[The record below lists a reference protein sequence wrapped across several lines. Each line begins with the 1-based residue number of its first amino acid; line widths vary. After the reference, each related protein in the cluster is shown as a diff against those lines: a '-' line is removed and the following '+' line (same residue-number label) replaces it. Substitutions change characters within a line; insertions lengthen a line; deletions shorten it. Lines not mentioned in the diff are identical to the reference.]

1 MAKTKH
7 NNFLDTVDEIF
18 TDAKNQGVFHLYTE
32 DEAYSGRHLQING
45 KQLYHFGTT
54 GYLGLEQDPRLK
66 QAAIDAI
73 IKYGTQFP
81 LSKTFVSFVL
91 YKELEE
97 KLHEMYQNP
106 VLVAKNS
113 TLCHLAVIPS
123 IVRDE
128 DVVILD
134 HQVHNSVQSACQ
146 MLKPRGIRVEMIRH
160 NNLNMLEDRIKAL
173 RDKHSKIWYMV
184 DGVYSMFGDVAPLP
198 ELIQLLEKYP
208 QFHLYADDVHGMSW
222 AGKHGTGYVMST
234 IKELHEKMVL
244 VGTLSKSFGASG
256 SMMVC
261 KNKEISRYVK
271 TFGGPLSFSA
281 QLEPPCVGA
290 AVASAKIHLSDEI
303 YTMQNEIANKITY
316 CNSLLK
322 EANIP
327 LMEENQC
334 PVFYIPTGLPS
345 SGYNMS
351 KRLMDDGFY
360 VNMGI
365 FPAVPVKNTGI
376 RFTISRHNQ
385 FKEIEQLVDAIKYH
399 YPRMLEQEGRTEN
412 EVRSSFKLPL
422 IEGNNNNTE
431 KEKDNNDSDFKVI
444 HKTSINEIDSQEW
457 NALLGSKGIFDSEGL
472 KFMEKAFSHNEKP
485 EENWDFHYVII
496 KDKVNRVI
504 AATFFTVGLYKD
516 DMMAPA
522 SISKQIEEERLK
534 NPYYLTSKVVSMG
547 SLVTEGE
554 HLYLDKEGTDWKNAL
569 KKIFAII
576 NEEQDKAGAT
586 MIMLRD
592 FEDTDSELKEFL
604 TGQGFIKATM
614 PNSCVIENLNWNTTD
629 EYLST
634 LSARS
639 RKHLRTDVLKFESFF
654 DVEIKDTV
662 TDEELQRYIKLFQN
676 VKSRNFDINTFD
688 YPTKFFKN
696 ISDSSNWEFMILRL
710 NESAGEPDMKD
721 PLAVVFCYR
730 NESNIYTPVFLGMNY
745 EHLDKYNTYRQ
756 VIFQCLKRAKSL
768 GSPKVYLGLSASLEK
783 RKFGAR
789 AIPKV
794 AFVQAKDNFNMEFIE
809 TMAVKA
815 N

>member
-32 DEAYSGRHLQING
+32 DEAYSGRQLQIHG
-45 KQLYHFGTT
+45 KQLFHFGTT

-97 KLHEMYQNP
+97 KLHEMYKNP

-160 NNLNMLEDRIKAL
+160 NNLSMLEDRIKAL

-198 ELIQLLEKYP
+198 ELLQLLDKYP

-222 AGKHGTGYVMST
+222 AGKHGTGYVMDT
-234 IKELHEKMVL
+234 VKELHEKMVL

-256 SMMVC
+256 GIMVC
-261 KNKEISRYVK
+261 KNQELSRYVK
-271 TFGGPLSFSA
+271 NFGGPLSFSA

-303 YTMQNEIANKITY
+303 YSMQNELAGKIAF
-316 CNSLLK
+316 CNALIK
-322 EANIP
+322 TANIP
-327 LMEENQC
+327 LMQENQC
-334 PVFYIPTGLPS
+334 PVFYVPTGLPS

-412 EVRSSFKLPL
+412 EVRGSFKLPL
-422 IEGNNNNTE
+422 IEEKPIEKNVNTGDL
-431 KEKDNNDSDFKVI
+431 KII
-444 HKTSINEIDSQEW
+444 HKTSIDEIDTQEW
-457 NALLGSKGIFDSEGL
+457 NALFGNRGVFDWNGVRTL
-472 KFMEKAFSHNEKP
+472 EKSFINNEKP
-485 EENWDFHYVII
+485 EENWNFHYLII
-496 KDKVNRVI
+496 KDNADKVI

-516 DMMAPA
+516 DMMAPP

-547 SLVTEGE
+547 SLATEGD
-554 HLYLDKEGTDWKNAL
+554 HLYLNKENPEWKA
-569 KKIFAII
+569 AIKRMFDI
-576 NEEQDKAGAT
+576 MTEEQDKAGAA
-586 MIMLRD
+586 MILLRD
-592 FEDTDSELKEFL
+592 FEDTDTELKEFL
-604 TGQGFIKATM
+604 TGQGYIKVAM
-614 PNSCVIENLNWNTTD
+614 PETCIVKNLNWNTT
-629 EYLST
+629 EEFLT
-634 LSARS
+634 TIGARS
-639 RKHLRTDVLKFESFF
+639 RRHVRTDVLKFESFF
-654 DVEIKDTV
+654 DVEVKESPTP
-662 TDEELQRYIKLFQN
+662 EELKKYIKLFKN
-676 VKSRNFDINTFD
+676 VKARNFDINTFE
-688 YPTKFFKN
+688 YPVKFFENMSNTK
-696 ISDSSNWEFMILRL
+696 NWEFIELRL
-710 NESAGEPDMKD
+710 NQSAASEEKNDGPA
-721 PLAVVFCYR
+721 AVIFCYK
-730 NESNIYTPVFLGMNY
+730 NANNDYNPIFVGMNY
-745 EHLDKYNTYRQ
+745 DSLDKYNTYRQ
-756 VIFQCLKRAKSL
+756 AIYQVIKRANAI
-768 GSPKVYLGLSASLEK
+768 GSKRVFLGLSATIEK
-783 RKFGAR
+783 RKFGAV

-794 AFVQAKDNFNMEFIE
+794 AYVQAKDNFNMEFIE

-815 N
+815 H

>member
-32 DEAYSGRHLQING
+32 DEAYTGRHLQING
-45 KQLYHFGTT
+45 KKLYHFGTT
-54 GYLGLEQDPRLK
+54 GYLGLEQDERLK
-66 QAAIDAI
+66 LAAVDAI
-73 IKYGTQFP
+73 MKYGTQFP

-97 KLHEMYQNP
+97 LLHKMYKNP

-113 TLCHLAVIPS
+113 TLCHLGSIPS

-160 NNLNMLEDRIKAL
+160 SNLEMLEDRIKSL
-173 RDKHSKIWYMV
+173 RDKYTKIWYMI

-198 ELIQLLEKYP
+198 ELIQLLDKYP
-208 QFHLYADDVHGMSW
+208 QFHLYVDDVHGMSW
-222 AGKHGTGYVMST
+222 AGEHGTGYVMSKIGT
-234 IKELHEKMVL
+234 LHEKMVL

-256 SMMVC
+256 AVLVC
-261 KNKEISRYVK
+261 KNKELSRYIRN
-271 TFGGPLSFSA
+271 FGGPLSFSA

-303 YTMQNEIANKITY
+303 YSMQHEIASKITY
-316 CNSLLK
+316 CNHLLK
-322 EANIP
+322 HANIP
-327 LMEENQC
+327 LVEENNC

-351 KRLMDDGFY
+351 KRLMEDGFY

-385 FKEIEQLVDAIKYH
+385 LEEIEELVDAIKYH
-399 YPRMLEQEGRTEN
+399 YPRMLEQENRTEN
-412 EVRSSFKLPL
+412 EVRKFFKLPL
-422 IEGNNNNTE
+422 VAE
-431 KEKDNNDSDFKVI
+431 KAVSTVSENLKI
-444 HKTSINEIDSQEW
+444 THETSIEKIDPQEW
-457 NALLGSKGIFDSEGL
+457 NALLGGKGIFDWEGL
-472 KFMEKAFSHNEKP
+472 KFLEKAFSQNEKP
-485 EENWDFHYVII
+485 EENWDFHYVIV
-496 KDKVNRVI
+496 KDHVNRVV

-534 NPYYLTSKVVSMG
+534 NPYYLTSKVISMG

-569 KKIFAII
+569 KEIFVIV
-576 NEEQDKAGAT
+576 NEEQDKAGAS

-592 FEDTDSELKEFL
+592 FADTDSELKEFL

-614 PNSCVIENLNWNTTD
+614 PDSCVIESLNWSTT
-629 EYLST
+629 EEFLST
-634 LSARS
+634 LSATS
-639 RKHLRTDVLKFESFF
+639 RRHLRTDVLRFEPFF

-662 TDEELQRYIKLFQN
+662 SDEELAGYIKLFQH

-696 ISDSSNWEFMILRL
+696 ISESGNWEFMILRL
-710 NESAGEPDMKD
+710 NESSGESNLKD
-721 PLAVVFCYR
+721 PVAVVFCYR
-730 NESNIYTPVFLGMNY
+730 NASNIYTPVFLGMNY
-745 EHLDKYNTYRQ
+745 DYLDKYNTYRQ
-756 VIFQCLKRAKSL
+756 VIFQVLKRAKAL
-768 GSPKVYLGLSASLEK
+768 GSPKVFLGLSATIEK
-783 RKFGAR
+783 RKFGAHI
-789 AIPKV
+789 IPKV
-794 AFVQAKDNFNMEFIE
+794 AYVQAKDNFNMEFIE
-809 TMAVKA
+809 TMAVKD

>member
-32 DEAYSGRHLQING
+32 DEAYSGRQLQING
-45 KQLYHFGTT
+45 KQMYHFGTT

-97 KLHEMYQNP
+97 KLYEMYQNP

-113 TLCHLAVIPS
+113 TLCHLSVIPS
-123 IVRDE
+123 VVRDE
-128 DVVILD
+128 DLVILD

-146 MLKPRGIRVEMIRH
+146 MLKPRGIKVEMIRH
-160 NNLNMLEDRIKAL
+160 NNLNMLEDRIKTQ
-173 RDKHSKIWYMV
+173 RDKYSKIWYMV

-198 ELIQLLEKYP
+198 ELLQLLDKYP
-208 QFHLYADDVHGMSW
+208 QLHLYVDDVHGMSW
-222 AGKHGTGYVMST
+222 AGKHGTGYVMNT

-256 SMMVC
+256 GIMVC
-261 KNKEISRYVK
+261 KNKELSRYVK

-303 YTMQNEIANKITY
+303 YQMQNEVAGKIAY
-316 CNSLLK
+316 CNELIK
-322 EANIP
+322 KAGIP

-334 PVFYIPTGLPS
+334 PVFYVPTGLPS

-376 RFTISRHNQ
+376 RFTVSRHNQ
-385 FKEIEQLVDAIKYH
+385 FKEIEQLVEAIKYH
-399 YPRMLEQEGRTEN
+399 YPRMLEEEGRTEN
-412 EVRSSFKLPL
+412 EVRSAFKLAP
-422 IEGNNNNTE
+422 IAEE
-431 KEKDNNDSDFKVI
+431 IKKETNENSFTVI
-444 HKTSINEIDSQEW
+444 HKRSIDEIDISEW
-457 NALLGSKGIFDSEGL
+457 NSMFGGRGVFDWNGI
-472 KFMEKAFSHNEKP
+472 KTIEKSFINNEAP
-485 EENWDFHYVII
+485 EENWDFHYIII
-496 KDKVNRVI
+496 KDGNGKTI

-516 DMMAPA
+516 DMMAPY
-522 SISKQIEEERLK
+522 SISKQIEEERIR

-554 HLYLDKEGTDWKNAL
+554 HLYLNKDGCDWRAAL
-569 KKIFAII
+569 KMMFNII
-576 NEEQDKAGAT
+576 SHEQEKSNAS

-592 FEDTDSELKEFL
+592 FEDADSELKEFL
-604 TGQGFIKATM
+604 TGQGYIKVALPET
-614 PNSCVIENLNWNTTD
+614 CIVENLNWNDTD
-629 EYLST
+629 GFLGT
-634 LSARS
+634 IGARS
-639 RKHLRTDVLKFESFF
+639 RRHIRNEVLKFESFF
-654 DVEIKDTV
+654 DVNV
-662 TDEELQRYIKLFQN
+662 EESPTPEKLKEYIKLFRN
-676 VKSRNFDINTFD
+676 VKSKNLDINTFD
-688 YPTKFFKN
+688 YPEKFFENMALTK
-696 ISDSSNWEFMILRL
+696 NWEFIELKL
-710 NESAGEPDMKD
+710 NQSANEYNETG
-721 PLAVVFCYR
+721 LAAVIFCYK
-730 NESNIYTPVFLGMNY
+730 NSNNDYNPIFVG
-745 EHLDKYNTYRQ
+745 LDYSTVEKYNTYRQ
-756 VIFQCLKRAKSL
+756 AIFQVVKRAS
-768 GSPKVYLGLSASLEK
+768 SIHANRIFLGLSATVEK
-783 RKFGAR
+783 KKFGAR
-789 AIPKV
+789 AIPKF
-794 AFVQAKDNFNMEFIE
+794 AYVQAKDNFNMEFIE
-809 TMAVKA
+809 TMAVK
-815 N
+815 NH